1 MKKKGDKLKS
11 EKKLEGKQ
19 EGVKKWKRGEK
30 KEKGFGLASETG
42 STLALSLPL
51 RLYQFARF
59 GKSVRGFPLVFG
71 QPGQKLMIYPIHERY
86 IFHTPFHGFLTT
98 MSLPD
103 AHQIFSGCRSHIRI
117 ISRQFVT
124 QNEKNNNNNKN
135 EKPNNLPKAHSF
147 EISGSITQGHEG
159 YIHTRLILFNPLSLN
174 LMTADRQCRTPRPIL
189 AVL

>member
-1 MKKKGDKLKS
+1 MKRNWKGSRRESKN
-11 EKKLEGKQ
+11 G
-19 EGVKKWKRGEK
+19 RGEK
-30 KEKGFGLASETG
+30 EKKRVLAWLLKPGPLWPSPSLYG
-42 STLALSLPL
+42 SIS
-51 RLYQFARF
+51 FARF
-59 GKSVRGFPLVFG
+59 GKWVRGFPLVFG

-174 LMTADRQCRTPRPIL
+174 LMTADRQCRTPRPRPIL

>member
-1 MKKKGDKLKS
+1 MKKKRDKLKS

-124 QNEKNNNNNKN
+124 QNEIIIIIIKMKNPITYLKRTLLRSLV
-135 EKPNNLPKAHSF
+135 PSRRATRVIYTPGSYCSIHSA
-147 EISGSITQGHEG
+147 ST
-159 YIHTRLILFNPLSLN
+159 
-174 LMTADRQCRTPRPIL
+174 
-189 AVL
+189 